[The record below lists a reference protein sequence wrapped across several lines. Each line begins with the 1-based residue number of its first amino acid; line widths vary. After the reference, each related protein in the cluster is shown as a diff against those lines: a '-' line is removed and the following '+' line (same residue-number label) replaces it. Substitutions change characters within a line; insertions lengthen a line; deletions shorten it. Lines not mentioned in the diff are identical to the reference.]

1 MSMHTVGRLAKQ
13 FGLSRSTLLYYDR
26 IGLLRPSGRSGGNYR
41 LYTEKDVAALSQIA
55 LYREAGLA
63 LGEIAKIIG
72 GKSCNRAATATLEKR
87 LRQINGEI
95 AALRN
100 QQQIILRLIEHDR
113 GAKRT
118 RIVTKESWT
127 VLLKA
132 AGLSEDDM
140 RKWHVEFERAMPE
153 AHQDFLESLGLG
165 AEEIRAIRTWSRAGD
180 GARQGR
186 ARGAADSDESL
197 GASGGRSPANWTF
210 APRA

>member
-1 MSMHTVGRLAKQ
+1 
-13 FGLSRSTLLYYDR
+13 
-26 IGLLRPSGRSGGNYR
+26 
-41 LYTEKDVAALSQIA
+41 
-55 LYREAGLA
+55 
-63 LGEIAKIIG
+63 
-72 GKSCNRAATATLEKR
+72 
-87 LRQINGEI
+87 
-95 AALRN
+95 N

-186 ARGAADSDESL
+186 
-197 GASGGRSPANWTF
+197 GGQRRISRRKRRQVTGELDLRTAGMTPSPGKL
-210 APRA
+210 